1 MPIFSRFNP
10 IKNNY
15 LKKLEYYT
23 IYVILPCFFT
33 KSSMRII
40 IAGAGEVGTH
50 LAKMLSNENHEILL
64 IDTEEDRLRPID
76 SSLDVLTYHGSAT
89 SVSLL
94 QSVLSKKTDL
104 FIAVTHA
111 ESTNITS
118 SILAKRLGALK
129 TIARIDNLEYLEHST
144 EDFFKSLGIDS
155 LIYPE
160 LIAAREVLGLL
171 HETGTTEFM
180 EFSGGTL
187 AMYVQ
192 KLDEKAPIINKTLEE
207 IAITFKT
214 DKYRAV
220 AIKRNDKTII
230 PRGHE
235 RFMLGDL
242 VYVISTHEGI
252 DEMMK
257 TSGKENFEAKSIMI
271 LGGSRIGKHVAL
283 YMQKTSEVKLI
294 DSNIERCE
302 ALAEILEQTL
312 IINGDCRNVD
322 LLEQEGLKQMDAFV
336 AVTGNSETN
345 ILSCLLA
352 KKMGVKRTIAEV
364 ENMEYINLAENTGI
378 DTIINKKI
386 SAASRIF
393 RHTTN
398 PNVTQVKYLTGAD
411 AEILEFN
418 VPANS
423 KITKGTLRSMDFPD
437 DAIVGGGTHDGVP
450 FIATGDTIIKA
461 NDKVVVFTLPSAYDK
476 ISKFFT

>member
-1 MPIFSRFNP
+1 
-10 IKNNY
+10 
-15 LKKLEYYT
+15 
-23 IYVILPCFFT
+23 
-33 KSSMRII
+33 MRII

-50 LAKMLSNENHEILL
+50 LAKMLSNENHEIIL
-64 IDTEEDRLRPID
+64 IDPEESRLKPID
-76 SSLDVLTYHGSAT
+76 NSLDVLTFEGSAT
-89 SVSLL
+89 SVKILQDSLR
-94 QSVLSKKTDL
+94 KKTDL
-104 FIAVTHA
+104 FIAVTHS
-111 ESTNITS
+111 EDTNITS
-118 SILAKRLGALK
+118 SILAKRFGALK
-129 TIARIDNLEYLEHST
+129 TIARIDNIDYLEHST
-144 EDFFKSLGIDS
+144 LEFFKSIGIDS

-171 HETGTTEFM
+171 HETGANDFM
-180 EFSGGTL
+180 EFSGGKL

-192 KLDEKAPIINKTLEE
+192 KLDEKAPIINKSLQE
-207 IAITFKT
+207 ISISRRT

-220 AIKRNDKTII
+220 AIKRAGKTII
-230 PRGHE
+230 PRGNE
-235 RFMLGDL
+235 QFQLGDM

-252 DEMMK
+252 DEMME

-283 YMQKTSEVKLI
+283 YMQKSCEVKLI
-294 DSNIERCE
+294 DSDINKCE
-302 ALAEILEQTL
+302 DLAEILHETL
-312 IINGDCRNVD
+312 IINGDGRNVD
-322 LLEQEGLKQMDAFV
+322 LLEQEGITKIDAFV

-352 KKMGVKRTIAEV
+352 KKMGVKKTIAEV

-398 PNVTQVKYLTGAD
+398 PNVTQVKYMTGTD
-411 AEILEFN
+411 AEVFEFN

-423 KITKGTLRSMDFPD
+423 KITKGTLRSIDFPR
-437 DAIVGGGTHDGVP
+437 DAIVGGGTRDGIP
-450 FIATGDTIIKA
+450 FIATGDTILRA

-476 ISKFFT
+476 LSNYFT

>member
-1 MPIFSRFNP
+1 
-10 IKNNY
+10 
-15 LKKLEYYT
+15 
-23 IYVILPCFFT
+23 
-33 KSSMRII
+33 MRII

-50 LAKMLSNENHEILL
+50 LAKMLSNENHEIIL
-64 IDTEEDRLRPID
+64 IDTEEDRLKPID
-76 SSLDVLTYHGSAT
+76 SSLDVLTYNESAT
-89 SVSLL
+89 SVNTLREIL
-94 QSVLSKKTDL
+94 QKKTDL
-104 FIAVTHA
+104 FIAVTHS
-111 ESTNITS
+111 EDTNITS
-118 SILAKRLGALK
+118 SILAKRFGAIK
-129 TIARIDNLEYLEHST
+129 TIARIDNLDYLEHST
-144 EDFFKSLGIDS
+144 LEFFKSLGIDS

-180 EFSGGTL
+180 EFCGGKL
-187 AMYVQ
+187 AMFVQ
-192 KLDEKAPIINKTLEE
+192 KLDENAPILNRSLEE
-207 IAITFKT
+207 ISITNST

-220 AIKRNDKTII
+220 AIKRKEKTII
-230 PRGHE
+230 PRGKEHFE
-235 RFMLGDL
+235 LGDL
-242 VYVISTHEGI
+242 VFVISTNEGI

-283 YMQKTSEVKLI
+283 YMQKNCEVKLI
-294 DSNIERCE
+294 DSSPERCE
-302 ALAEILEQTL
+302 ALADILDNTL

-322 LLEQEGLKQMDAFV
+322 LLEQEGISKMDAFV

-398 PNVTQVKYLTGAD
+398 PNVTQVKYMTGTE
-411 AEILEFN
+411 AEVIEFN
-418 VPANS
+418 VPANA
-423 KITKGTLRSMDFPD
+423 KITKGTLRSIDFPRD
-437 DAIVGGGTHDGVP
+437 SIVGGGTRDGVP
-450 FIATGDTIIKA
+450 FIATGDTMINA

-476 ISKFFT
+476 LSKFFT